1 MKYLRE
7 GPSDFVPFE
16 YEEITID
23 NIKRACQKYIKEHRN
38 CDVLAS
44 EQVPSCSRI
53 NQLSSFKI
61 IHIRFTNDFSR
72 KQLFPDISSFS
83 KTSDISGIPSKHPKS
98 FSVVSKQVEKR
109 SASVFPSL
117 SAVDM
122 LRVGVLIRKENK
134 EDVKVVVESFV
145 IAKKESKTMTE
156 AYCEIEEMQFAEGAF
171 RKGYMEKCIT

>member
-38 CDVLAS
+38 CDDLAS

-53 NQLSSFKI
+53 NKLSSLKI
-61 IHIRFTNDFSR
+61 IHIRFTNDLSR

-98 FSVVSKQVEKR
+98 FSVVSRQVEKR
-109 SASVFPSL
+109 STSVLPKNL
-117 SAVDM
+117 SAADM
-122 LRVGVLIRKENK
+122 LWLGTLIRKENK
-134 EDVKVVVESFV
+134 NDVKVVVESFD
-145 IAKKESKTMTE
+145 IAKKEWKTVTE
-156 AYCEIEEMQFAEGAF
+156 ACLRRRCLQKSLCWKMHYVPFQ
-171 RKGYMEKCIT
+171 K